1 MLCQIFYLTSSSLTA
16 YHYDGRALT
25 RMDGFVAA
33 DAGLA
38 DFDPYLQHFGHLPTY
53 VLADMVEEDFR
64 IDSVAHTLG
73 RDRSALLERHAARV
87 YRGTE
92 YRHAQVLGRDPHNKR
107 KDTVLFSGLLN
118 PESADLWLDAMR
130 HYRVPV
136 AGIYS
141 LPLLSAELLKKIW
154 DTRKDVLLITH
165 TAASGLRQSF
175 FSAGQLR
182 FSRLTPVP
190 EQLAVDD
197 YAQFMHAEIGK
208 TKRYLS
214 NLHLL
219 ARDVTL
225 DVCLLSGG
233 ARLEQLE
240 RMRETEGLVHY
251 HLLSLHDVA
260 ARLRYRNSGNDPASN
275 PGNDYL
281 CDGLY
286 AFMAACSRMRNHYAG
301 PARRF
306 HHQMFRARQALAGL
320 CVVASVAG
328 LLWAGTQI
336 VDAQLYQRQ
345 IDQTT
350 ELLSSAATRYGEI
363 QARLPQTDVAPED
376 MRLAVAAAAQLRQQR
391 HDPHNVLARLGQA
404 LQTQPDLQIERIDWF
419 VSADRNA
426 TVTTLAA
433 DAAQAESVVE
443 YDEDGNPIG
452 SSNGADGTT
461 TYQIGIVQG
470 RVLPFAGNFSR
481 AHQNIDELLTRL
493 RGARGVIAAEALAL
507 PLNTATS
514 GRVLGGIGDAAIAQE
529 APFTLRL
536 VLGDGHV

>member
-1 MLCQIFYLTSSSLTA
+1 MTRQIFYLTSTGLTA

-25 RMDGFVAA
+25 RLDGFVAA

-38 DFDPYLQHFGHLPTY
+38 DFDAYLRHFGRLPTY
-53 VLADMVEEDFR
+53 VLTDMVEEDFR
-64 IDSVAHTLG
+64 IDSVAHALG

-92 YRHAQVLGRDPHNKR
+92 YRHAQVLGRDPHNTR
-107 KDTVLFSGLLN
+107 KDNVLFSGLLN

-141 LPLLSAELLKKIW
+141 LPLLSAELLKKIG
-154 DTRKDVLLITH
+154 DKRKDVLLITH

-219 ARDVTL
+219 ARDVVL
-225 DVCLLSGG
+225 DVCMLSGG

-240 RMRETEGLVHY
+240 RMREAEGLTHY
-251 HLLSLHDVA
+251 HLLALKDVA
-260 ARLRYRNSGNDPASN
+260 ARLRYGNPDS
-275 PGNDYL
+275 DYL

-286 AFMAACSRMRNHYAG
+286 AFMAASTRMRNHYAV
-301 PARRF
+301 PERRF
-306 HHQMFRARQALAGL
+306 HYQMFRARQALAGL
-320 CVVASVAG
+320 CVLASVGG
-328 LLWAGTQI
+328 LLWAGTQV
-336 VDAQLYQRQ
+336 VDAQLYQQ
-345 IDQTT
+345 EIAKT
-350 ELLSSAATRYGEI
+350 EALLSTAQTRYGEI

-391 HDPHNVLARLGQA
+391 HNPHDTLARLGQV
-404 LQTQPDLQIERIDWF
+404 LQTEPSLRIEQIDWF

-426 TVTTLAA
+426 SETSLAA
-433 DAAQAESVVE
+433 DETQTEPVIE
-443 YDEDGNPIG
+443 YDENGNPVG
-452 SSNGADGTT
+452 GGADDTT
-461 TYQIGIVQG
+461 TYQIGIVRG
-470 RVLPFAGNFSR
+470 RVQPFAGNFSR
-481 AHQNIDELLTRL
+481 AHHNIDALLERL
-493 RGARGVIAAEALAL
+493 RGGRGVIAAEALEL

-514 GRVLGGIGDAAIAQE
+514 GRVLGSIGDAAIAQE

-536 VLGDGHV
+536 VLGDEHV

>member
-1 MLCQIFYLTSSSLTA
+1 MLCQIFYVTSTSLTA

-38 DFDPYLQHFGHLPTY
+38 DFDPYLQHFGQLPTY
-53 VLADMVEEDFR
+53 VLTDMVEEDFR
-64 IDSVAHTLG
+64 IDSVAHTQG
-73 RDRSALLERHAARV
+73 RDRRALLERHAARV

-92 YRHAQVLGRDPHNKR
+92 YRHAQVLGRDPNNKR
-107 KDTVLFSGLLN
+107 KDNVLFSGLLN

-141 LPLLSAELLKKIW
+141 LPLLSAALVKKIW
-154 DTRKDVLLITH
+154 DKRKDVLLITH
-165 TAASGLRQSF
+165 NAASGLRQSF

-190 EQLAVDD
+190 EHLAISD
-197 YAQFMHAEIGK
+197 YAQFMHTEIGK

-219 ARDVTL
+219 GRDVIL
-225 DVCLLSGG
+225 DVCMLSGG

-240 RMRETEGLVHY
+240 QLRESESLTHY
-251 HLLSLHDVA
+251 HLLSLQDVA
-260 ARLRYRNSGNDPASN
+260 ARLRYRNPNS
-275 PGNDYL
+275 DYL

-286 AFMAACSRMRNHYAG
+286 AFMAACNRMPNHYAT
-301 PARRF
+301 PVRRF
-306 HHQMFRARQALAGL
+306 HYQMHRARQALAGL

-328 LLWAGTQI
+328 LLWAGTQV
-336 VDAQLYQRQ
+336 VDAQLYQQ
-345 IDQTT
+345 EIAKTT
-350 ELLSSAATRYGEI
+350 QLLSDAETRYGEI

-376 MRLAVAAAAQLRQQR
+376 MRLAVAAAAQLQQQR
-391 HDPHNVLARLGQA
+391 HNPHTVLAHLGQA
-404 LQTQPDLQIERIDWF
+404 LQSQPSLQIKQIDWF
-419 VSADRNA
+419 VSADRRA
-426 TVTTLAA
+426 TETTLAA
-433 DAAQAESVVE
+433 DETPTEAVVE
-443 YDEDGNPIG
+443 YDENGNPVG
-452 SSNGADGTT
+452 GDGTDGTT

-481 AHQNIDELLTRL
+481 AHQDIDDLLVRL
-493 RGARGVIAAEALAL
+493 RNTRGVIAAEALEL

-514 GRVLGGIGDAAIAQE
+514 GRVLGSIGDDTSSAQE

-536 VLGDGHV
+536 VLGDEHV

>member
-1 MLCQIFYLTSSSLTA
+1 MPCQIFYLTSSSITA

-25 RMDGFVAA
+25 RMAGFVAA

-38 DFDPYLQHFGHLPTY
+38 DFDPYLRHFGHLPTY

-64 IDSVAHTLG
+64 VDSVAHTLG
-73 RDRSALLERHAARV
+73 RDRDALLERHAARV

-92 YRHAQVLGRDPHNKR
+92 YRHARVLGRDPHNKR

-130 HYRVPV
+130 HYRIPL

-141 LPLLSAELLKKIW
+141 LPLLSTELVKLIW
-154 DTRKDVLLITH
+154 DKHKDVLLVTH

-190 EQLAVDD
+190 EQLPVDA
-197 YAQFMHAEIGK
+197 YAEFIHAEIGK

-219 ARDVTL
+219 GRDVIL
-225 DVCLLSGG
+225 DVCMLSGG
-233 ARLEQLE
+233 ARLERLE
-240 RMRETEGLVHY
+240 QMCAAQTLTHY
-251 HLLSLHDVA
+251 HLLPLTQLAS
-260 ARLRYRNSGNDPASN
+260 RLRYRNPDS
-275 PGNDYL
+275 DYL

-286 AFMAACSRMRNHYAG
+286 AFMAACNRARNHYAR
-301 PARRF
+301 PERRF
-306 HHQMFRARQALAGL
+306 HYRMLRARQTLSD
-320 CVVASVAG
+320 VAVAAAVAG
-328 LLWAGTQI
+328 LLWAGTQL
-336 VDAQLYQRQ
+336 VDALLYQRE
-345 IDQTT
+345 IAKT
-350 ELLSSAATRYGEI
+350 EALLAAAAMHYGDI
-363 QARLPQTDVAPED
+363 QSRLPQTDVAPED
-376 MRLAVAAAAQLRQQR
+376 MRLAVAAAAQLQQQR
-391 HDPHNVLARLGQA
+391 HVPHTLLARLGQA
-404 LQTQPDLQIERIDWF
+404 LQTQPSLQIEQIDWF

-426 TVTTLAA
+426 TATTLAA
-433 DAAQAESVVE
+433 PETASAAMPG
-443 YDEDGNPIG
+443 YDENGNPVG
-452 SSNGADGTT
+452 GDATAQ
-461 TYQIGIVQG
+461 YQIGIVQG

-481 AHQNIDELLTRL
+481 AHRQIEALLDGL
-493 RGARGVIAAEALAL
+493 RKTRGVLAAEALQL

-514 GRVLGGIGDAAIAQE
+514 GRVLGSIGDETRAQE

-536 VLGDGHV
+536 VLGADHV

>member
-1 MLCQIFYLTSSSLTA
+1 MLCQIFYVTSSSLTA

-38 DFDPYLQHFGHLPTY
+38 DFDPYLQHFGQLPTY

-73 RDRSALLERHAARV
+73 RDRRALLERHAARV

-107 KDTVLFSGLLN
+107 KDNVLFSGLLN

-141 LPLLSAELLKKIW
+141 LPLLSAELVKKIW
-154 DTRKDVLLITH
+154 DKRKDVLLITH
-165 TAASGLRQSF
+165 NAASGLRQSF

-190 EQLAVDD
+190 EQLPVSD
-197 YAQFMHAEIGK
+197 YAQFMHTEIGK

-219 ARDVTL
+219 GRDVIL
-225 DVCLLSGG
+225 DVCMLSGG

-240 RMRETEGLVHY
+240 QLRESESLTHY

-260 ARLRYRNSGNDPASN
+260 TRLRYRNPNS
-275 PGNDYL
+275 DYL

-286 AFMAACSRMRNHYAG
+286 AFMAACSRMRNHYAI

-306 HHQMFRARQALAGL
+306 HYQMFRARQALAGL
-320 CVVASVAG
+320 CVLASVGG
-328 LLWAGTQI
+328 LLWAGTQV
-336 VDAQLYQRQ
+336 VDAQLYQQ
-345 IDQTT
+345 EITKT
-350 ELLSSAATRYGEI
+350 AELLSTAETRYGEI
-363 QARLPQTDVAPED
+363 QARLPQTDVAPDD
-376 MRLAVAAAAQLRQQR
+376 MRLAVAAAAQLQQQR
-391 HDPHNVLARLGQA
+391 HDPHSLLAHLGQA
-404 LQTQPDLQIERIDWF
+404 LETQPGLQIERIDWF

-426 TVTTLAA
+426 TETILGA
-433 DAAQAESVVE
+433 DETPAEPVIE
-443 YDEDGNPIG
+443 YDENGNPVDG
-452 SSNGADGTT
+452 TGGGMDGTT

-481 AHQNIDELLTRL
+481 AHQNIDDLLKPL
-493 RGARGVIAAEALAL
+493 RGSRGVIAAEALAL

-514 GRVLGGIGDAAIAQE
+514 GRVLGSIGDEAIAQE

-536 VLGDGHV
+536 VLGDEHV

>member
-16 YHYDGRALT
+16 YQYDGRKLT

-53 VLADMVEEDFR
+53 VLTDMVEEDFR

-92 YRHAQVLGRDPHNKR
+92 YRHAQVLGRDAQNKR

-141 LPLLSAELLKKIW
+141 LPLLSAELLKKIG
-154 DTRKDVLLITH
+154 DKRKDVLLITH

-190 EQLAVDD
+190 DQLPVDD

-219 ARDVTL
+219 ARDVVL
-225 DVCLLSGG
+225 DVCMLSGG
-233 ARLEQLE
+233 ARLAQLE
-240 RMRETEGLVHY
+240 QMREAEGLDHY
-251 HLLSLHDVA
+251 HLLSLKDVA
-260 ARLRYRNSGNDPASN
+260 ARLRYRNPNS
-275 PGNDYL
+275 DYL

-286 AFMAACSRMRNHYAG
+286 AFMAACSSMNNHYAV
-301 PARRF
+301 PERRF
-306 HHQMFRARQALAGL
+306 HYQMFRARQALTGL

-328 LLWAGTQI
+328 LLWAGTQV
-336 VDAQLYQRQ
+336 VDAQLYQQ
-345 IDQTT
+345 EIAKTA
-350 ELLSSAATRYGEI
+350 ELLSAAETRYGEI
-363 QARLPQTDVAPED
+363 QAHLPQTDVAPED
-376 MRLAVAAAAQLRQQR
+376 MRLAVAAAAQLQQQR
-391 HDPHNVLARLGQA
+391 HNPHSVLAYLGKA
-404 LQTQPDLQIERIDWF
+404 LETQPSLRIEHIDWF

-426 TVTTLAA
+426 TETTLAA
-433 DAAQAESVVE
+433 DATPAEPVIE
-443 YDEDGNPIG
+443 YDENG
-452 SSNGADGTT
+452 SPVAGSGGGTDGTT
-461 TYQIGIVQG
+461 SYQIGIVQG

-481 AHQNIDELLTRL
+481 AHQNIDDLLKRL
-493 RGARGVIAAEALAL
+493 RGTRGVIAAEALAL

-514 GRVLGGIGDAAIAQE
+514 GRVQGSIGDTSGAQE

-536 VLGDGHV
+536 VLGDEHV